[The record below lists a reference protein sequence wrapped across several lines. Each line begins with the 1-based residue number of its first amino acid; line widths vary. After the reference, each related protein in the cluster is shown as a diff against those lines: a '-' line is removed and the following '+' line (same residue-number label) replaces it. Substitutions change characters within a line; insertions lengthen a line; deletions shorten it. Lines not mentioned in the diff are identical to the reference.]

1 MTTVVLW
8 VVGVFVE
15 LCACVA
21 YTLLGAGVVFFS
33 LQATVF
39 ATIAM
44 ILLSLA
50 HAERMRE

>member
-21 YTLLGAGVVFFS
+21 YAVIGSGVVFFC

-39 ATIAM
+39 LTIAM
-44 ILLSLA
+44 ILLALN